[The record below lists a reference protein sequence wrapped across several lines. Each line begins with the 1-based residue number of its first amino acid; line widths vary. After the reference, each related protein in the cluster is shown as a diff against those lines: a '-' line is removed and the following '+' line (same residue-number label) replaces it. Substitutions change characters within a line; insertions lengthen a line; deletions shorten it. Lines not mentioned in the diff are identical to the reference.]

1 MHVFA
6 NPVTYIYIY
15 IYIYMY
21 LHSMYH
27 QYRMQAA
34 ATLYY
39 GDHQFRKLAATS
51 VKTHVIEYLT
61 HCQIRRLCD
70 HDTL

>member
-1 MHVFA
+1 
-6 NPVTYIYIY
+6 
-15 IYIYMY
+15 MY
-21 LHSMYH
+21 LHGMYH
-27 QYRMQAA
+27 QYRTQAA

-39 GDHQFRKLAATS
+39 GNHQFRKLAATS
-51 VKTHVIEYLT
+51 VKTHVIKYLT